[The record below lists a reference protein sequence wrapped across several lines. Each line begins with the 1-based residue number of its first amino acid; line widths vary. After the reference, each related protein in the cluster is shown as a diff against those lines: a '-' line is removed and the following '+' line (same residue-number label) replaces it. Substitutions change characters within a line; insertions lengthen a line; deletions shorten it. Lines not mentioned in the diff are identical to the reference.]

1 MNAQHLMNNTCTT
14 LDSMNVANSPHAP
27 IPLAHM
33 TVYAI
38 LVSKVMATIVAIST
52 SVNLRSITVHSML
65 DVTILW
71 DHIHVNVILG
81 FLVMAKLVI
90 TSMNAPKTV
99 YVNQI
104 PYSLINLVVTYV
116 TVKAGFIKS
125 DSGFCEDINECL
137 FDACVA
143 NATCKNTPGSYDCSS
158 DSGYRGDGVECDD
171 INECDDSSSC
181 PGKNT
186 RCENNDG
193 SFNRPCLNGYSDI
206 DGICVDDNE
215 CVVGHSCNENTRC
228 SNTDGSYQCFC
239 ESGFVKK
246 RKFHD

>member
-1 MNAQHLMNNTCTT
+1 MNALILTHVKYHQVLKMQPAKIPLVVLTVNVMMVLTMTGLLVWTSMNAQHLMNNTCTT

-90 TSMNAPKTV
+90 KVVISTNVPREISVEKVPNALM
-99 YVNQI
+99 I
-104 PYSLINLVVTYV
+104 LVVTHV
-116 TVKAGFIKS
+116 TVK
-125 DSGFCEDINECL
+125 
-137 FDACVA
+137 
-143 NATCKNTPGSYDCSS
+143 
-158 DSGYRGDGVECDD
+158 
-171 INECDDSSSC
+171 
-181 PGKNT
+181 
-186 RCENNDG
+186 
-193 SFNRPCLNGYSDI
+193 LNS
-206 DGICVDDNE
+206 
-215 CVVGHSCNENTRC
+215 
-228 SNTDGSYQCFC
+228 
-239 ESGFVKK
+239 
-246 RKFHD
+246 